1 MNLLAYLEGEPG
13 DLEVKRVEAL
23 AHGLRTDFL
32 LETPPRFVN
41 EGGGLE
47 RTVGVLLIVPP
58 PSDDP
63 ETERRAFAEV
73 VRLVEAVEQFT
84 ASSDDVFAW
93 ELDGQVVGWVEAGER
108 DQMLAG
114 GLIDPWRRRI
124 EHA

>member
-63 ETERRAFAEV
+63 ETERRAFTEV

-93 ELDGQVVGWVEAGER
+93 ELDGQVVGW
-108 DQMLAG
+108 
-114 GLIDPWRRRI
+114 
-124 EHA
+124 